1 MLNTISFNEE
11 KDKNLLTA
19 LKLEEKEFEYSIS
32 QTLGEQLSIQSEI
45 LNAEKLLSNVL
56 SIFKNPTLFDQNNQQ
71 DEFIFETIVKEYLVL
86 LNLKLEESIRYY
98 EDYKKE
104 LEAYSLK
111 IEGANKEL
119 LQKVGYLYALEDI
132 YKWVFVEEFLNNFQI
147 NNEETSLNINNE
159 VGQATLPI
167 SKSERIKANNFFI
180 LEESNCNIGNINGE
194 NKFSQRLNEING
206 ENIFSVHNVNS
217 NCELT
222 LEINLAIEE
231 TINFFKI
238 NFSKKSKVKSPQI
251 KSILIYSDDDNTQ
264 NELSTLTNK
273 SNYIDL
279 LNESYGTYFTPIK
292 TKKIEIKI
300 NQNNN
305 YFFNGRKIYPL
316 DIESIN
322 IESVYFQNEGS
333 IKSEVFTIENN
344 IFNIESKVSVFPE
357 NDGYELIEQ
366 LRVDGKFKNSKE
378 GLLLNGDNNFSQYF
392 IKLKKKEE
400 LNNVQLSGET
410 VYEYKK
416 HIEVL
421 FDMPNYIPVNN
432 KYLSSKIKI
441 FTNKNA
447 TKTSLEKF
455 KSYFGNNKLYVEIE
469 DDFILDSVNLKSL
482 SNEYEIWEDNNII
495 KGIMI
500 NNVNNTFQKV
510 RKSQNFTVLQNY
522 LDFDNEENIIR
533 NTFNFE
539 LGINNTI
546 TEVTYINGVDEF
558 SNSKKYKERIP
569 VESVRPEEI
578 VTFKLSKR
586 LDTNNL
592 LDCKLY
598 QYGEIISSGFFTLVE
613 ELESDKVY
621 IDENNIVYIKT
632 SENVIFEGYE
642 VEYFYI
648 EGEEITNSFSF
659 DSNEN
664 RLYFS
669 EGIENT
675 IVEVTYEKTT
685 FDIEYFG
692 CVRLNNFKYNL
703 ENEEIEINDELN
715 GSIEIFLPVLKNSV
729 NISSIKNYYSPI
741 IYEVKIGGS

>member
-1 MLNTISFNEE
+1 MLNTISFNQE

-167 SKSERIKANNFFI
+167 SRSERIKANNFFI

-251 KSILIYSDDDNTQ
+251 KSILIYSNDDNTQ

-357 NDGYELIEQ
+357 NDGYEVIEQ

-495 KGIMI
+495 RGIII
-500 NNVNNTFQKV
+500 NNVNDTFQKV

-539 LGINNTI
+539 LGIDNTI
-546 TEVTYINGVDEF
+546 TEVAYINGVDEF

-586 LDTNNL
+586 LDANNL
-592 LDCKLY
+592 DNCKLY

-675 IVEVTYEKTT
+675 TVEVTYEKTT

-703 ENEEIEINDELN
+703 ENEEIEINDELD